1 MATRPQSMLTV
12 GVAVRRSEADGADRH
27 EIWLLHL
34 RQFLPALRY
43 CAGVYLVVRLAL
55 FTLAQAAWGLTNESQ
70 YHRAAGWPWSPMA
83 HGAAAVNGWIK
94 QDAQWFL
101 YIAQHGYSA
110 SNSTGAF
117 YPAYPMLV
125 RFVSYLCFGNVVVA
139 GLLVSNLALLA
150 ALVVLYR
157 LTQQEYDED
166 TARRA
171 VLYLCLFPTAFFLF
185 DAYSESLFLLAA
197 VGAFALA
204 RRGHWGWAG
213 LVGIVATL
221 TRSMGVVVALALVVE
236 AVHQTIADRRLAD
249 SPAGLLGVAP
259 RLALRLGASVLPL
272 AGTAGYLLFWQLRFH
287 DWSRPVRLEKID
299 WLRVPSWP
307 WNTLEQGMAFALRRA
322 TFAGQGW
329 WTLDFILLAVG
340 LVLAVW
346 ALALRIRP
354 IYSVYTVGSILL
366 FLSEAPPSRPLASD
380 ARYLVAIFP
389 LVWVLAR
396 LGRNPRVHEAQVALS
411 AMLLTVA
418 AWVFVST
425 MQLYLFRT
433 ASDADNRSWSSTTAR
448 CRGRPA

>member
-1 MATRPQSMLTV
+1 MAARPDSTPWVGIAAERSDSEAAGRRATRL
-12 GVAVRRSEADGADRH
+12 AN
-27 EIWLLHL
+27 L

-43 CAGVYLVVRLAL
+43 CAGVYLVVRVALFALAL
-55 FTLAQAAWGLTNESQ
+55 AAWGLTNESQ
-70 YHRAAGWPWSPMA
+70 FHRAPGWPWSQMSG
-83 HGAAAVNGWIK
+83 GAAAVNGWIK

-101 YIAQHGYSA
+101 YIAQHGYNA

-125 RFVSYLCFGNVVVA
+125 HLVSYLCFGNVVVA

-150 ALVVLYR
+150 ALIVLYR
-157 LTQQEYDED
+157 LTQHEYDED

-204 RRGHWGWAG
+204 RKGHWGWAG

-249 SPAGLLGVAP
+249 SSAGLRDVAP
-259 RLALRLGASVLPL
+259 RLALRLGASVVPL
-272 AGTAGYLLFWQLRFH
+272 AGTVGYLLFWQLRFH
-287 DWSRPVRLEKID
+287 DWSRPLRLEKID

-307 WNTLEQGMAFALRRA
+307 WNTLEQGMALALRRA

-329 WTLDFILLAVG
+329 WTLDFVLLAVG
-340 LVLAVW
+340 LVLAVCV
-346 ALALRIRP
+346 LAMRMRP
-354 IYSVYTVGSILL
+354 IYSVYAIGSILL
-366 FLSEAPPSRPLASD
+366 FLSEAPPWRPLASD
-380 ARYLVAIFP
+380 ARYLVTIFP

-396 LGRNPRVHEAQVALS
+396 LGRNPRVHETQIALS
-411 AMLLTVA
+411 AVLLTVA

-425 MQLYLFRT
+425 MQLY
-433 ASDADNRSWSSTTAR
+433 
-448 CRGRPA
+448 